1 MRPRC
6 ERVACSPPRQIYI
19 NGTRTMA
26 VHVSDECDFGEVPVL
41 SVEAIAAVRGE
52 RLVFGPI
59 SFSVPASGAILLVG
73 PNGSGKSTLLR
84 ILAGLGRLE
93 AGRVLWNGEDAL
105 ADRAT
110 HGLRVSYVGHQ
121 DAVKPGLTAREN
133 LGRGADA
140 GLEAVGL
147 THLADLPVRFFS
159 AGQKRRLALARLA
172 VRAAPIWLL
181 DEPTLGLDTAS
192 VERFGMML
200 AGHRATGGVV
210 LAATHLPLPMDD
222 VGELRLV

>member
-1 MRPRC
+1 M
-6 ERVACSPPRQIYI
+6 
-19 NGTRTMA
+19 
-26 VHVSDECDFGEVPVL
+26 
-41 SVEAIAAVRGE
+41 
-52 RLVFGPI
+52 FGPI

-93 AGRVLWNGEDAL
+93 AGRVMWNGEDAL
-105 ADRAT
+105 ADRAG

-140 GLEAVGL
+140 GLAAVGL
-147 THLADLPVRFFS
+147 SHLADLPVRFFS

-172 VRAAPIWLL
+172 VRAAPLWLL
-181 DEPTLGLDTAS
+181 DAPTLGLDTAS
-192 VERFGMML
+192 VERFGVML